1 MKCKQLSIV
10 LYVHL
15 SLNLGPLTYD
25 DSGRSTLVGVVS
37 FGIGCAEVGFPGVY
51 ARVSS
56 VLEWIE
62 TTRRQTINGNNC

>member
-1 MKCKQLSIV
+1 MIIYHS
-10 LYVHL
+10 Y
-15 SLNLGPLTYD
+15 LGPLTFD